1 MPFCLVGLGSNLGN
15 HREILDAAAVRLA
28 EHPRIRLLARSR
40 WRETTPVGGPAGQPN
55 FLNGAVRLETS
66 LLPGELLA
74 FLQEVENRAGRRRT
88 ERWGPRTL
96 DLDLL
101 LYGELMLDTP
111 ELTIPH
117 PRMAWRRFV
126 LEPAADV
133 AGDMTHPV
141 IGWSVLQLLEH
152 LKTSRPYVAVTGPIA
167 VGKTR
172 LARRLA
178 DALDARLVVE
188 TPDWTQLDAF
198 YADPA
203 AHAWPVETDFLQQRA
218 KLLAADAPAWSGPRW
233 TVSDFWFDQ
242 SAAFARAWLPA
253 GQQEEYDRQYEQSRQ
268 KIMRPKLIVLLDAPA
283 DVLLSRVRRRGRGCE
298 RPITEESLER
308 IRQEIYKQVSLPD
321 LGPVLRID
329 SDDSE
334 TVFSEVLAA
343 LRGME

>member
-242 SAAFARAWLPA
+242 SAAFARAWLSPDRLPA
-253 GQQEEYDRQYEQSRQ
+253 FLELFERLRSTVA
-268 KIMRPKLIVLLDAPA
+268 RPRLVVALDAPA
-283 DVLLSRVRRRGRGCE
+283 EELSVRVRHRGRACE
-298 RPITEESLER
+298 RPLTAEHLDR
-308 IRQEIYKQVSLPD
+308 IRRFISEQTTRPNA
-321 LGPVLRID
+321 GPVLRVAAD
-329 SDDSE
+329 AEETALSD
-334 TVFSEVLAA
+334 VLAA
-343 LRGME
+343 VRGTE